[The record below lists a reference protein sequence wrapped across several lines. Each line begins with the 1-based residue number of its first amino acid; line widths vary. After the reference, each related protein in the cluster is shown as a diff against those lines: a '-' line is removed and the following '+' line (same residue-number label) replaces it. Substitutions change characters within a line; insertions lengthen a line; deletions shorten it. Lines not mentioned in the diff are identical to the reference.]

1 MRDARATGSS
11 RLSNDVAARSEST
24 ASSRFPDRLVEDVI
38 NDLTTLASRCLRVP
52 VVLLSFEEETR
63 QRLAGRFGHDPIE
76 IPELAWFC
84 THVAEAQRPLVI
96 SDIAADEQFR
106 DTRLAIHD
114 SPFRSYAGVPLATV
128 EGRVLGAFCVFDH
141 VPRGFC
147 EAELDTLTIIGRQ
160 LVEQLALRRQL
171 ALVTDY
177 RELFEDSN
185 VLRRVFFDCAVDGIV
200 TIHED
205 GFIARTNEAF
215 KRMLGYEGAALQ
227 GRDVCTIV
235 HEDHRDAC
243 RKALESA
250 RETDDAPR
258 EERQAPEEL
267 LLLRDDGSTLPVEAT
282 VGKAQLRGRWLYHA
296 VVRDLTE
303 RKHIEGLK
311 ADFVATVSH
320 ELRTPLTSIR
330 GALGLLA
337 SGSVPRDSDDA
348 GEIIDIALHNSERVV
363 RLINEMLD
371 IERIEAGEL
380 ELHLETVSL
389 PEAIQESVDANYGFA
404 TDHNAKIAVLGE
416 LPELEVFADPDRLA
430 QIFANLLSNA
440 IKFSPE
446 NETVTVGLELVEDRA
461 RVIVEDRGPGVP
473 PSFVPHL
480 FSRFA
485 QADTAHNR
493 RSTGTGLGLSISK
506 VLVEA
511 MDGTIYY
518 DPREPVGSRFCFELP
533 IASSRETGVYTRR
546 GKKTLPIY
554 GGELCVDRS
563 SDVG

>member
-1 MRDARATGSS
+1 MFSRRAPGNDTNGSGSS
-11 RLSNDVAARSEST
+11 ETSRSFDRT
-24 ASSRFPDRLVEDVI
+24 AEEVI
-38 NDLTTLASRCLRVP
+38 NDLTTLASRALGVP
-52 VVLLSFEEETR
+52 VVLISFEEETR

-84 THVAEAQRPLVI
+84 AQVAEENRPVVI
-96 SDIAADEQFR
+96 ADITRDEQFR
-106 DTRLAIHD
+106 DTRLAIQD
-114 SPFRSYAGVPLATV
+114 SPFRSYAGVPLATS

-141 VPRGFC
+141 
-147 EAELDTLTIIGRQ
+147 EARAFDTGELETLTIIGRQ

-200 TIHED
+200 TIHEG
-205 GFIARTNEAF
+205 GFIARVNEAF

-235 HEDHRDAC
+235 HEEHRDAC
-243 RKALESA
+243 RAALEA
-250 RETDDAPR
+250 AVETDGSPR
-258 EERQAPEEL
+258 KDTQDQTEL
-267 LLLRDDGSTLPVEAT
+267 LLLCADGTTLAVAAS
-282 VGKAQLRGRWLYHA
+282 VGKAKLRGRWLYHA

-337 SGSVPRDSDDA
+337 SGSVPRDSDEA
-348 GEIIDIALHNSERVV
+348 GEILDIALQNSERVV

-371 IERIEAGEL
+371 VERIEAGEL
-380 ELHLETVSL
+380 ELHLEPVSL
-389 PEAIQESVDANYGFA
+389 SEAIEESVAANYGFA
-404 TDHNAKIAVLGE
+404 TDHDAKIEVVGE
-416 LPELEVFADPDRLA
+416 LPSVEVFADPDRLA

-440 IKFSPE
+440 IKFSPDDE
-446 NETVTVGLELVEDRA
+446 PVTVGLEVTEGRA
-461 RVIVEDRGPGVP
+461 RVVVEDRGPGVP
-473 PSFVPHL
+473 ASFVPHL

-493 RSTGTGLGLSISK
+493 RSTGTGLGLSISR
-506 VLVEA
+506 VLAEQ

-518 DPREPVGSRFCFELP
+518 TPREPVGSRFCFELP
-533 IASSRETGVYTRR
+533 VAASRQTGVHARR
-546 GKKTLPIY
+546 KTKLPLY
-554 GGELCVDRS
+554 GGSLCVKRS
-563 SDVG
+563 ADVG